1 MGLKGSKGIQSE
13 LPARHNIFSDIHWVH
28 VGNSPKKE
36 YERRVKNSRKLG
48 GEEEIQIFSYFS
60 SILAQKFNGYS
71 SKIKMRLGETKIGEL
86 MMIKGGV
93 FEPESEV
100 GLAAINGFF
109 SA

>member
-1 MGLKGSKGIQSE
+1 M
-13 LPARHNIFSDIHWVH
+13 ADIAMLVAE
-28 VGNSPKKE
+28 E
-36 YERRVKNSRKLG
+36 YERRVKNSRKFG

-71 SKIKMRLGETKIGEL
+71 SKIKMRLGETNNIDEL
-86 MMIKGGV
+86 MMIKIDV